1 MARLLYTAGY
11 EVYAADST
19 YATVCILSRFVNK
32 FIKLPVPTSSEYKN
46 ALSEVLCDY
55 KIDILIPTCEEIF
68 YISKFKKELE
78 KYSYIFCD
86 THEKLIYLH
95 DKWSFYNYLK
105 QANILTPVTHLADQ
119 TACKWEENKIIKPRF
134 SRFASKVVVSN
145 KIPSDKANK
154 KYLVQEFIEG
164 RQICSYALVKEGKI
178 ISQCVYEPVLTA
190 GKGAGILLKKIR
202 YNKADKI
209 TEQISKEFNFTGQI
223 AFDFIETQNG
233 DLYTIE
239 CNPRATSGLGFIGND
254 LLKLLLKSD
263 NLKIKSPSA
272 IVSFL
277 GVLSYAISQ
286 PIKTI
291 RARKILFAATDFI
304 SVKQDFLAWF
314 AQIPIVIWWFL
325 KGLFFG
331 GPTAASTAD
340 IEFNGGLFQ

>member
-1 MARLLYTAGY
+1 MARLLYSAGY
-11 EVYAADST
+11 EIYAADST

-32 FIKLPVPTSSEYKN
+32 FIKLPAPTCPDYKN
-46 ALSEVLCDY
+46 DLCKVLRDY

-68 YISKFKKELE
+68 YISQFKSELE
-78 KYSYIFCD
+78 KYSYVFCD

-105 QANILTPVTHLADQ
+105 QANILTPVTQLADK
-119 TACKWEENKIIKPRF
+119 TACKWKENKIIKPRF
-134 SRFASKVVVSN
+134 SRFASKIIFSN
-145 KIPSDKANK
+145 KIPSDKVNK
-154 KYLVQEFIEG
+154 KYLVQEFVKG
-164 RQICSYALVKEGKI
+164 QQICSYALVKDGKI
-178 ISQCVYEPVLTA
+178 ISQCVYKPVLTA
-190 GKGAGILLKKIR
+190 GKGAGILMKRISHTQ
-202 YNKADKI
+202 AEKI
-209 TEQISKEFNFTGQI
+209 TEKISKNFNFTGQI

-239 CNPRATSGLGFIGND
+239 CNPRTTSGLGFIGRD
-254 LLKLLLKSD
+254 LLKLLLKND

-272 IVSFL
+272 IVSCL

-291 RARKILFAATDFI
+291 RARKILFTATDFI
-304 SVKQDFLAWF
+304 SIKQDSLAWF

-340 IEFNGGLFQ
+340 IEFNGGPF